1 MKTSKYR
8 AVPLTA
14 GLVLAVVTAAVPAA
28 AQSHHAPTAQRVTLT
43 NADNGRS
50 VALAAG
56 DDVSVTL
63 TGYRSQGLNYTW
75 SIPRSSAPDVLH
87 RTAGGTTPT
96 GSASGVLHADHLGVA
111 TITGTRH
118 CRPDPGRICPGA
130 VLLWKVTA
138 EVK

>member
-8 AVPLTA
+8 AVPLA
-14 GLVLAVVTAAVPAA
+14 VGLALATGAAAVPAA
-28 AQSHHAPTAQRVTLT
+28 AQSHLPTAQRVVLT

-50 VALAAG
+50 LVLAAG
-56 DDVSVTL
+56 DDVDVRL
-63 TGYRSQGLNYTW
+63 TGFRSQGLNYTW
-75 SIPRSSAPDVLH
+75 SVPQSSAPDVLR

-96 GSASGVLHADHLGVA
+96 GSANGVLHAEHLGTT
-111 TITGTRH
+111 TITATRH

-138 EVK
+138 QVK